1 MKRIPFFALL
11 LFSFLLPG
19 VALAQCASYDLAR
32 RTVASD
38 SGVSAGGGYD
48 LTGTSGQS
56 AAALV
61 RSGFWGQAPV
71 EATRV
76 HLPYMFN
83 SCQAPAEAT
92 LVYLPYIVHSCETPD
107 CGLPPNP
114 ADVAPPLDPT
124 VATDIN
130 TATAFLYTGE
140 NPIQTGVAP
149 GTIEFTRTAVLRGTV
164 ISREGLPLP
173 GVTIA
178 ILDHPELGQT
188 RSRADGVFDMV
199 VNGGGV
205 LTLTYE
211 KAGYLPAQRQLDT
224 PWQDYMWA
232 PDVALIPVDPQV
244 TTIELTGSA
253 DPGGAGQRDD
263 RRGRHAPGN
272 PALSARR
279 PGGDGPG

>member
-71 EATRV
+71 EGGILSPLCHTSF
-76 HLPYMFN
+76 H
-83 SCQAPAEAT
+83 SSQAPAEAT

-140 NPIQTGVAP
+140 NPIQTGITP
-149 GTIEFTRTAVLRGTV
+149 GTIEFTAPTAVLRGTV

-173 GVTIA
+173 GVSIS

-188 RSRADGVFDMV
+188 RSRADGLFDLA

-205 LTLTYE
+205 LRSRTKRTVTCRPNARSTFPGRTTL
-211 KAGYLPAQRQLDT
+211 
-224 PWQDYMWA
+224 W
-232 PDVALIPVDPQV
+232 
-244 TTIELTGSA
+244 
-253 DPGGAGQRDD
+253 
-263 RRGRHAPGN
+263 RRTWP
-272 PALSARR
+272 
-279 PGGDGPG
+279 